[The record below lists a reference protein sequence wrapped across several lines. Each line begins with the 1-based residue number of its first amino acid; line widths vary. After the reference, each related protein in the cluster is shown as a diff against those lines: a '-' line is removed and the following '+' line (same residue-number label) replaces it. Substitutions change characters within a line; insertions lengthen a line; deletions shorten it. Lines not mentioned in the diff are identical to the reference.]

1 MEDSD
6 ILKRFDNDKLID
18 VVKNYKRY
26 GYDDEIRDYAINL
39 LKERG
44 WSVEDLKTFGYW
56 ENSDYEE
63 ALIQYKVYCR
73 NSLIAVCVLVL
84 SLCMLVPI
92 YLVFVFMAYRNVC
105 KFYQALGRKEEAVYL
120 RGFGSFII
128 KHRAEKTARNIT
140 KNTTLIVPAHNIPA
154 FKPAKEFI
162 KEVSKMNM

>member
-56 ENSDYEE
+56 GKFRLRRSIDT
-63 ALIQYKVYCR
+63 IQ
-73 NSLIAVCVLVL
+73 SLL
-84 SLCMLVPI
+84 
-92 YLVFVFMAYRNVC
+92 
-105 KFYQALGRKEEAVYL
+105 
-120 RGFGSFII
+120 
-128 KHRAEKTARNIT
+128 
-140 KNTTLIVPAHNIPA
+140 
-154 FKPAKEFI
+154 
-162 KEVSKMNM
+162 

>member
-63 ALIQYKVYCR
+63 ALIQYKAYCR
-73 NSLIAVCVLVL
+73 NSLIAVCVLVLSLCMLVPIYLVL

-105 KFYQALGRKEEAVYL
+105 KFYQALGRKEEAVFSFDLCWHVLLFFYL
-120 RGFGSFII
+120 
-128 KHRAEKTARNIT
+128 KEKM
-140 KNTTLIVPAHNIPA
+140 
-154 FKPAKEFI
+154 KEELKGI
-162 KEVSKMNM
+162 R

>member
-26 GYDDEIRDYAINL
+26 L

-63 ALIQYKVYCR
+63 ALIQYKAYCR

-105 KFYQALGRKEEAVYL
+105 KFYQALGRKEEAVFSFDLCWHVLLFFYL
-120 RGFGSFII
+120 
-128 KHRAEKTARNIT
+128 KEKM
-140 KNTTLIVPAHNIPA
+140 
-154 FKPAKEFI
+154 KEELKGI
-162 KEVSKMNM
+162 R

>member
-26 GYDDEIRDYAINL
+26 GYDDEIRDYA
-39 LKERG
+39 K
-44 WSVEDLKTFGYW
+44 
-56 ENSDYEE
+56 NSDYEE
-63 ALIQYKVYCR
+63 ALIQYKAYCR

-105 KFYQALGRKEEAVYL
+105 KFYQALGRKEEAVFSFDLCWHILLFFYL
-120 RGFGSFII
+120 
-128 KHRAEKTARNIT
+128 KEKM
-140 KNTTLIVPAHNIPA
+140 
-154 FKPAKEFI
+154 KEELKGI
-162 KEVSKMNM
+162 R

>member
-63 ALIQYKVYCR
+63 ALIQYKAYCR
-73 NSLIAVCVLVL
+73 NSLIAVCV
-84 SLCMLVPI
+84 
-92 YLVFVFMAYRNVC
+92 AYRNVC
-105 KFYQALGRKEEAVYL
+105 KFYQALGRKEEAVFSFDLCWHILLFFYL
-120 RGFGSFII
+120 
-128 KHRAEKTARNIT
+128 KEKM
-140 KNTTLIVPAHNIPA
+140 
-154 FKPAKEFI
+154 KEELKGI
-162 KEVSKMNM
+162 R